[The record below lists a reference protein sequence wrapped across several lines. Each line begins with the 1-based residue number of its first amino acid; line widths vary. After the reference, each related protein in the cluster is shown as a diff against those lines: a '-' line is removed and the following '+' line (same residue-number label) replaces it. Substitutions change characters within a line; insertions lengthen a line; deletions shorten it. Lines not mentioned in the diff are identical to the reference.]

1 MNLKKYIQKEIRN
14 TLLESVNE
22 DRVNDFFYMD
32 LKSHMW
38 NRRKDYSNKIKK
50 LGSLEKLQYLEDLY
64 VKINGIEGKSSAR
77 DIKGN
82 GIDLYKRLVK
92 DKVIRENITVP
103 IKVGDTVLGGKFKNK
118 RIVVKSIGK
127 NEKGDITINNKP
139 LLKFRLLPKT
149 EDEQLDQAFNDAKP
163 VEEETKR
170 DYKKEY
176 AKYGKSK
183 KAKKYRAELNKYN
196 RQKGTYGNGDG
207 KDASHKGGKIVGF
220 EDESKNRGRREK
232 SRLKKES
239 VNEAKYYITRN
250 LGRGQGKAL
259 VGGYDLKRDKKLP
272 PKVFKSYKDAKK
284 EVERLQR
291 GGSMGGQMTAYYVTD
306 KNMNPVKESVAPNH
320 NGKSAPFGS
329 GYDELK
335 EACWKGYKAV
345 GGKMKNGK
353 QVPNCVPE
361 SIVKEGVMS
370 DLHLLINKSKSEQE
384 FVKTFFKNYGKQVK
398 KTPDSVEW
406 AKELYSDMKNES
418 INEAK
423 FYITRNLGRGQGKSL
438 VGGYDLKRDKK
449 LPPKVF
455 KSYKDA
461 QKEVERLERGGS
473 MGGQMTAYIITDKDM
488 NMLKPNG
495 KKMFESSE
503 QIDEKLITFSNRAPY
518 GQIVFMA
525 GGAGSGKGFAI
536 DNFIDSAGFRVRDVD
551 EMKKAIGKL
560 DQLGK
565 FSVDKWYKKYGKNLS
580 AKPGKS
586 GGLSPKAHVEEFVLG
601 KGMSISDISK
611 DLKNPNNVASLH
623 YIVDAMGLKDKWLI
637 AMLSGK
643 DNKETLPNLLFD
655 ITAKKVSSITDVI
668 KPLIANGYD
677 SKNIHLIWVLSNF
690 HVAIKANKDRD
701 RMVPEDILLQTHE
714 GAGKTMW
721 EVMTKI
727 LPKGLNGRI
736 DVILNKYAETVPFV
750 DSNGK
755 PIMVEPNQKN
765 KLKKAQI
772 VVKGFTSLPIKK
784 QGGGIQPE
792 KAWKTI
798 LKKWILDNAP
808 KTVDLSQDL
817 EK

>member
-1 MNLKKYIQKEIRN
+1 MNLKEYIHSEIRK
-14 TLLESVNE
+14 TLLEAVNE
-22 DRVNDFFYMD
+22 DKVNDFFYMD
-32 LKSHMW
+32 LKKHIW

-50 LGSLEKLQYLEDLY
+50 LNGLEKTEYLEDLY
-64 VKINGIEGKSSAR
+64 IKLNGKFAR
-77 DIKGN
+77 DIKGH
-82 GIDLYKRLVK
+82 GMDLYKRLVN
-92 DKVIRENITVP
+92 DKVI
-103 IKVGDTVLGGKFKNK
+103 K
-118 RIVVKSIGK
+118 
-127 NEKGDITINNKP
+127 
-139 LLKFRLLPKT
+139 
-149 EDEQLDQAFNDAKP
+149 EDSELDQAFLKAKP

-196 RQKGTYGNGDG
+196 RDKGTYGNGDG

-232 SRLKKES
+232 SRLKKEATFVPNS
-239 VNEAKYYITRN
+239 GTKSGGVLRLDNRKYQLKKDIKNVTIGNYIVTLPKGTILYNIAGGLFADHKSLEQYETRN
-250 LGRGQGKAL
+250 QRYFKKPTFRGIQVRQKTDTIKGVEKNS
-259 VGGYDLKRDKKLP
+259 
-272 PKVFKSYKDAKK
+272 KVL
-284 EVERLQR
+284 E
-291 GGSMGGQMTAYYVTD
+291 
-306 KNMNPVKESVAPNH
+306 NVAPNH
-320 NGKSAPFGS
+320 DGKSAPFGS

-623 YIVDAMGLKDKWLI
+623 YIVDAMGLKDKWLL